1 MSIDNTTWPPTGYE
15 TVCEAYNFTLGTID
29 CFEHLLLPNVNYW
42 NTSLSNLLI
51 RLFEETNVT
60 SKQLYTYIEGIPAG
74 PLNFPRSIKFMIGSF
89 PDLFGTK
96 NGQMLRKWCEK
107 ENWILVWSLG
117 LNLGESYN
125 FWTAASIESTF
136 ESNNRI
142 LDPHILSNTNVSS
155 SLIHKGDIV
164 FDRIWNRLNQT
175 RTDTNGSVSNVTLA
189 SFWNDLVTGLP
200 TDLSIDAVR
209 PSDCSDF
216 DRCIG
221 VSKHSR
227 HCVCYDKK

>member
-1 MSIDNTTWPPTGYE
+1 
-15 TVCEAYNFTLGTID
+15 
-29 CFEHLLLPNVNYW
+29 
-42 NTSLSNLLI
+42 
-51 RLFEETNVT
+51 
-60 SKQLYTYIEGIPAG
+60 
-74 PLNFPRSIKFMIGSF
+74 MIGSF

-96 NGQMLRKWCEK
+96 NGQMLRDWCEK

-142 LDPHILSNTNVSS
+142 LDPHVLSNTSCSNISS
-155 SLIHKGDIV
+155 SLIHKGDSV
-164 FDRIWNRLNQT
+164 FDRIWNQINQT
-175 RTDTNGSVSNVTLA
+175 RADTNGSVSNLTLA
-189 SFWNDLVTGLP
+189 SLWNELVTELP
-200 TDLSIDAVR
+200 TDFSVDAVT
-209 PSDCSDF
+209 PGDCSDL

-227 HCVCYDKK
+227 QCVCYDK